1 MTSEAS
7 LLAYLQNWTKSISFY
22 HLLPVGQLSFGWF
35 SWKSLGLN
43 CSTLYEPTR
52 NTLCVVQCVSLSEM
66 LCVTLCVSLSEMLCV
81 ALCVALWVISLQ
93 MLCVSLSE
101 TLCVAL
107 CVSSLEMLC
116 ESTRNSVC
124 GAVFKPIG
132 NAVCGTVCQFIT
144 T

>member
-1 MTSEAS
+1 MSACAWGNAD
-7 LLAYLQNWTKSISFY
+7 LVFCIGN
-22 HLLPVGQLSFGWF
+22 HLRYI
-35 SWKSLGLN
+35 
-43 CSTLYEPTR
+43 T
-52 NTLCVVQCVSLSEM
+52 M
-66 LCVTLCVSLSEMLCV
+66 CV
-81 ALCVALWVISLQ
+81 ALCVISLQ